1 MVIYKSLEFVLAEVE
16 SLDKFGTLYVNR
28 EEWGRAPSNT
38 EIYLLAGDDELE
50 DLDVDGNPM
59 LANEY
64 EVQYFFDVEIF
75 QSVIELQKDNKPES
89 VVDDYIYAI
98 NYYLGNDDFYEPS

>member
-1 MVIYKSLEFVLAEVE
+1 MLIYKSLEFVVADVE

-28 EEWGRAPSNT
+28 EEWGRVPSNT
-38 EIYLLAGDDELE
+38 QIHLLAGDDELE
-50 DLDVDGNPM
+50 DLDVNGNPM
-59 LANEY
+59 LANKY

-98 NYYLGNDDFYEPS
+98 NYYLDNDDFYELS